1 MALRGYLAGE
11 VAEDYADGLVSRREA
26 LRRLGLLGLGLTSA
40 TTILAA
46 CGGDDDGGESSS
58 SSSESTSNAEG
69 SDSSGADSTESS
81 STTPTTRG
89 APVTAEPVTF
99 DSPVG
104 ALQAAVAIPAA
115 PKGAV
120 LVVHE
125 NRGLTPH
132 FFDLVGRLA
141 TDGYAALCVDLL
153 SSAGGTASLTDE
165 AAVQAA
171 LGEADMETLLA
182 TLSAGIDELELR
194 APGVKIG
201 TVGFCFGGAMVWNML
216 QAGDSRLSAAS
227 PFYGPAPPSPEFSRA
242 DAAVF
247 AVYAGNDDRVNASRE
262 EAVAAL
268 EASGLTYKVK
278 TFEGV
283 DHAFFNDTG
292 PRYDE
297 AAATEAYALLLDW
310 FGQHLA

>member
-1 MALRGYLAGE
+1 M
-11 VAEDYADGLVSRREA
+11 
-26 LRRLGLLGLGLTSA
+26 LGLGLTSA

-58 SSSESTSNAEG
+58 SSSESPPVTEG
-69 SDSSGADSTESS
+69 SDSGGADSNGSS
-81 STTPTTRG
+81 STTPTTHG

-153 SSAGGTASLTDE
+153 SSAGGTGSLTDE

-216 QAGDSRLSAAS
+216 QAGDSRLRRRHRST
-227 PFYGPAPPSPEFSRA
+227 APRPESGVQRA
-242 DAAVF
+242 EPAVF